1 MYIFFAMLLLA
12 LIFNLRNAVAR
23 PHEYHLFLTFFI
35 CTTLNIFFYFFFVSE
50 GGRLQEE
57 LKYVESKLGR
67 GAGSTSELIIQ
78 TPRDDGSILT
88 PEALLAHLDVI
99 KAASK
104 VVVEKHDV

>member
-1 MYIFFAMLLLA
+1 MPWLGPMNIIFSS
-12 LIFNLRNAVAR
+12 
-23 PHEYHLFLTFFI
+23 PFLYAQQHWI
-35 CTTLNIFFYFFFVSE
+35 YFFRFFVFVSE

>member
-1 MYIFFAMLLLA
+1 MPWLGPMNIIFSSPFLYAQHW
-12 LIFNLRNAVAR
+12 IYFS
-23 PHEYHLFLTFFI
+23 LFL
-35 CTTLNIFFYFFFVSE
+35 FVSE